1 MSFRCLWIINIC
13 HSSQAARLFFIFY
26 LGEERGR
33 HYILK
38 LPVVLPHY
46 DNPVWDCATYH
57 VTTAGSWA
65 AVDSGSQTWARTPLP
80 APAVLTLMT
89 GSRRPLGSSASPS
102 ALPGSPWPS
111 AHVRWARTGRS
122 VPECS
127 SCGVAGTSCGAA
139 LQSVGCVQKR
149 QGSWSVSWAAACR
162 FLLVTCQHL
171 IVRIECLPV
180 GVS

>member
-38 LPVVLPHY
+38 LPVVLAHY

-65 AVDSGSQTWARTPLP
+65 AVDSGSQTRARTPLP
-80 APAVLTLMT
+80 AWPRSPHSDDRVTASTGILCQPLSSPGVPLAQCTRTL
-89 GSRRPLGSSASPS
+89 GED
-102 ALPGSPWPS
+102 W
-111 AHVRWARTGRS
+111 
-122 VPECS
+122 
-127 SCGVAGTSCGAA
+127 
-139 LQSVGCVQKR
+139 QKR
-149 QGSWSVSWAAACR
+149 
-162 FLLVTCQHL
+162 
-171 IVRIECLPV
+171 P
-180 GVS
+180 